1 MTTKVI
7 LIFDKS
13 IDILSHV
20 LSNRWLSG
28 FICSFFILLSYYLF
42 GPHQSYF
49 FSSDQA
55 IHVLMSLDFKIPED
69 AYYWGQDRLGSLL
82 PLISYPL
89 VKALPIHPILIL
101 GLVQFVILTILFLV
115 IGSRIKSFAGKV
127 LVFVTLF
134 FPHPTYYY
142 LLMIGHPYAA
152 QLLFICLALKAFEKT
167 IPRANYS
174 LKDFLNLG
182 LFHLFS
188 FIAIWIN
195 DLSIIIYP
203 GCFIWLLF
211 YYDKLTLE
219 GIKRLFSSIL
229 YLISFG
235 FILYYFK
242 VNSRQDLSYSKV
254 FIFTSDE
261 VVEQCGYLWV
271 QIKNI
276 ILLRNH
282 HSIAQAIFYYLIV
295 LVVLRI
301 ILIRSKIDL
310 LFIMLMLTSVLL
322 LFSFWNY
329 RSHFDA
335 KYYIPIY
342 VLGISWIGYNLK
354 HLKIRLQWLIV
365 IGLCIVI
372 LWSNLDFVSVT
383 RNNKLVF
390 DKYKGVESLP
400 KLNYLGDYWDVY
412 LMAALSKG
420 RITGISMNSWDCRN
434 LHKFDIWSKENSW
447 LVSSKYINVNQINSL
462 DTIRIY
468 NQILFPQRKRFTMVH
483 NDTCFWY
490 SKLAQ

>member
-1 MTTKVI
+1 M
-7 LIFDKS
+7 
-13 IDILSHV
+13 
-20 LSNRWLSG
+20 
-28 FICSFFILLSYYLF
+28 
-42 GPHQSYF
+42 
-49 FSSDQA
+49 
-55 IHVLMSLDFKIPED
+55 
-69 AYYWGQDRLGSLL
+69 
-82 PLISYPL
+82 
-89 VKALPIHPILIL
+89 
-101 GLVQFVILTILFLV
+101 
-115 IGSRIKSFAGKV
+115 
-127 LVFVTLF
+127 
-134 FPHPTYYY
+134 
-142 LLMIGHPYAA
+142 
-152 QLLFICLALKAFEKT
+152 
-167 IPRANYS
+167 
-174 LKDFLNLG
+174 
-182 LFHLFS
+182 
-188 FIAIWIN
+188 
-195 DLSIIIYP
+195 
-203 GCFIWLLF
+203 
-211 YYDKLTLE
+211 
-219 GIKRLFSSIL
+219 
-229 YLISFG
+229 ISFG

-468 NQILFPQRKRFTMVH
+468 NQILFHQRKRFTMVH